1 MKKQQNNSAH
11 AWALLVAVSVAL
23 LSISAVL
30 LAGASFRAT
39 PATRGLSAFSAPAA
53 AGHKEP
59 TLEQLASI
67 PSLPAVDA
75 PFTFNNTGS
84 LTTARLIHTATLLN
98 NGKVLVAGGTPDF
111 NTPLSSAELYDS
123 ASGTW
128 TATGS
133 LNTAR
138 FFHTATLLPNGKVLV
153 AGGTANGSGN
163 GLSSAE
169 LYDPASGT
177 WSATGNLNTARSAH
191 TATLLPNGKVLVTGG
206 QGTGGGFLTSAE
218 LYDPSTGSGLPR
230 ATSPPHA
237 TITRRHCCPTAR
249 CWWQGEMMAV
259 ATVLAARNCT
269 TRPWGRG
276 PPQAASPHAGLT
288 RRHCCPTARCWWQG
302 ELIPAANLPARNCTT
317 RSAGCGVTTGSLNTA
332 RSSRTAPLLSN
343 GKVLVA
349 GGYNGDNISS
359 AELYDP
365 VAGVGV
371 HRQPQHWTLL
381 SHGDVA
387 AQRPGAGGSGI

>member
-1 MKKQQNNSAH
+1 MKKQQNNSTH
-11 AWALLVAVSVAL
+11 AWALHVALSIAL

-30 LAGASFRAT
+30 LASGFRAS
-39 PATRGLSAFSAPAA
+39 PATKGLSAFSAPAA

-59 TLEQLASI
+59 TIEQLASI

-84 LTTARLIHTATLLN
+84 LITARFIHTATLLN

-111 NTPLSSAELYDS
+111 NTPLRSAELYDS

-153 AGGTANGSGN
+153 AGGPPDGLN
-163 GLSSAE
+163 GLKSAE
-169 LYDPASGT
+169 LYDPASGMWT
-177 WSATGNLNTARSAH
+177 ATGDLNTARSAH
-191 TATLLPNGKVLVTGG
+191 TATLLPNGKVLVAGG

-218 LYDPSTGSGLPR
+218 LYDPASG
-230 ATSPPHA
+230 TW
-237 TITRRHCCPTAR
+237 T
-249 CWWQGEMMAV
+249 
-259 ATVLAARNCT
+259 
-269 TRPWGRG
+269 
-276 PPQAASPHAGLT
+276 
-288 RRHCCPTARCWWQG
+288 
-302 ELIPAANLPARNCTT
+302 
-317 RSAGCGVTTGSLNTA
+317 TTGSLTNARQFHTA
-332 RSSRTAPLLSN
+332 TLLPN

-349 GGYNGDNISS
+349 GGYNNIFPNPGALDS

-365 VAGVGV
+365 ASGTWTTTDSLNMARDYHTATLLPNGKVLVAGGEGTSAILNSAELYDTGLGFV
-371 HRQPQHWTLL
+371 RPDWQP
-381 SHGDVA
+381 
-387 AQRPGAGGSGI
+387 